1 MRVKAI
7 FLKSLFDNDKV
18 LGDGMKITGLKARK
32 PLRQDSGFFNAG
44 FYFRK
49 SFSVFDPKA
58 AQLSLNAAMSI
69 CIKKPIIIVLREEIG
84 EAHFSCPELRQSDLS
99 YRVLVGAQIS
109 LPHHRFQSRGH
120 VEALSRCR
128 ISGEQP
134 TNRD

>member
-7 FLKSLFDNDKV
+7 LLKSLFDNDKV

-49 SFSVFDPKA
+49 RFSIFDPKA
-58 AQLSLNAAMSI
+58 AHLSLNAAMSI

-99 YRVLVGAQIS
+99 YRVLGGAQIS
-109 LPHHRFQSRGH
+109 LPHHRFPSRGH
-120 VEALSRCR
+120 VEELSRCR

>member
-1 MRVKAI
+1 MKAI

-32 PLRQDSGFFNAG
+32 PLRQDSVFFNAG

-58 AQLSLNAAMSI
+58 AQSSLNAAMSI

-99 YRVLVGAQIS
+99 YRVLGGAQIS